1 MSQPNH
7 VDKAHDKVLA
17 NPLRQRILAT
27 LRTSDEPGD
36 IQHLATRFDVHANTV
51 RAHLA
56 VLEDAGLV
64 ASDPQPGDG
73 PGRPRLAYRA
83 TPLATEVDTG
93 DANTGDKGYR
103 FLAKMLVG
111 HLSATTAQ
119 PSEVAQDIGV
129 AWGRHLVTGPA
140 PFQQLPAME
149 GIDRLV
155 ALLDDFGFAP
165 EVDLDDPARPHI
177 ELRRCPFLDV
187 ARDHQDVVCAIHLG
201 LTRGALD
208 ELGVDVEATALH
220 PFVEP
225 DRCMTDLAV
234 AT

>member
-1 MSQPNH
+1 MSQPKSL
-7 VDKAHDKVLA
+7 DKAPDKVVANVVA

-27 LRTSDEPGD
+27 LRSTNEPCD

-56 VLEDAGLV
+56 VLEDAGMA
-64 ASDPQPGDG
+64 ASEPQPGDG
-73 PGRPRLAYRA
+73 PGRPRLVYRA
-83 TPLATEVDTG
+83 TARATEADTE
-93 DANTGDKGYR
+93 DPGYR
-103 FLAKMLVG
+103 LLARMLVG
-111 HLSATTAQ
+111 HLSATAAQ
-119 PSEVAQDIGV
+119 PSEVAQGIGL

-140 PFQQLPAME
+140 PDEVLPAME

-155 ALLDDFGFAP
+155 GLLDDVGFDP
-165 EVDLDDPARPHI
+165 LVDTDDPSKPHI

-208 ELGVDVEATALH
+208 ELGVAVEATALH

-225 DRCMTDLAV
+225 DRCVTDLAM